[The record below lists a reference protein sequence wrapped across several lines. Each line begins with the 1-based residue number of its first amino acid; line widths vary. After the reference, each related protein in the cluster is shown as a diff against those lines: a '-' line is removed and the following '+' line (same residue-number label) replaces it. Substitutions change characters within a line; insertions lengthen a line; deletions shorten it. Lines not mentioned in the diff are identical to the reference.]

1 MQRYIISIRLRAQ
14 VTMNPIHDK
23 AETRLDGM
31 AVAMS
36 VVCIVHCLMTPVLV
50 TLFPI
55 FAGTVFADH
64 QFHAFLLIFIVPTS
78 GIALYLGC
86 RRHRSGL
93 VFSLGVSG
101 MIILTV
107 VALLGPEGLTVT
119 GEKIA
124 TGFGGVVLAS
134 AHILN
139 FRRCRDMRCE
149 DKHHGDQKS
158 LSKG

>member
-1 MQRYIISIRLRAQ
+1 MDH
-14 VTMNPIHDK
+14 IHDK

-55 FAGTVFADH
+55 VAGTVLADH
-64 QFHAFLLIFIVPTS
+64 QFHAFLLILIVPTS
-78 GIALYLGC
+78 AVALYLGC
-86 RRHRSGL
+86 RRHRNGL
-93 VFSLGVSG
+93 VFSLGLSG
-101 MIILTV
+101 MIILAV
-107 VALLGPEGLTVT
+107 VAFSGPEGLTVT

-124 TGFGGVVLAS
+124 TGFGGIILAS

-139 FRRCRDMRCE
+139 FRRCRELSCD
-149 DKHHGDQKS
+149 DSHHSDQAS
-158 LSKG
+158 LPDS

>member
-1 MQRYIISIRLRAQ
+1 M
-14 VTMNPIHDK
+14 TMDHFHDK

-55 FAGTVFADH
+55 VAGTVLADH

-78 GIALYLGC
+78 AIALYLGC

-107 VALLGPEGLTVT
+107 VAVLGPEGLTVT

-139 FRRCRDMRCE
+139 FRRCRELRCE

-158 LSKG
+158 SSNS

>member
-1 MQRYIISIRLRAQ
+1 MQRYIIAIQLRAQ
-14 VTMNPIHDK
+14 LTMDHLHEK
-23 AETRLDGM
+23 AETRLDRM

-36 VVCIVHCLMTPVLV
+36 VVCIVHCLLTPVLV

-55 FAGTVFADH
+55 IAGTVLADH

-93 VFSLGVSG
+93 VFSLGISG
-101 MIILTV
+101 MLILSI

-124 TGFGGVVLAS
+124 TGFGGVILAS

-139 FRRCRDMRCE
+139 FRRCRNMRCE
-149 DKHHGDQKS
+149 DKHHGDKES
-158 LSKG
+158 LSEG